1 MYITVFFT
9 NSEYKSKTGKTVDVQ
24 KRVEKP
30 NIHFIAQCGSSEA
43 EQLAY
48 SETRMSCI
56 QEIVKN
62 LKTSKAN
69 EILDT
74 LRFFHGDNPAREV
87 EAGQQ
92 KGGHYYCSNCGW
104 HATRVNELDH
114 ALNCPLISFED
125 RVSTGIIMKPGTV
138 SRSNTMNL
146 KIKPI
151 NSLSRQQLEQ
161 ELGARGIFTGK
172 TKQELQSD

>member
-1 MYITVFFT
+1 
-9 NSEYKSKTGKTVDVQ
+9 
-24 KRVEKP
+24 
-30 NIHFIAQCGSSEA
+30 
-43 EQLAY
+43 
-48 SETRMSCI
+48 MSCI

-62 LKTSKAN
+62 LKTSKGN

-172 TKQELQSD
+172 TKQELQSTETGVKTLERELKSCLTVLTSRAYIFCLNFNCKLQYTDNSIPIWFSNSYV